1 MEDYLMLENLFGVME
16 LKLIR
21 KYKTKNY
28 CIGHLYVN
36 GVYECNTLEDKNRDV
51 DKNGI
56 FNNGEKKVYGKTCI
70 PFGTYKVILSM
81 SNKFKKILPLLL
93 NVPQFD
99 GIRIHSGNT
108 DEDSSGCILV
118 GINDTKGRISKST
131 ITFNSLMTKLSKA
144 DNITIE
150 II

>member
-1 MEDYLMLENLFGVME
+1 MK

-21 KYKTKNY
+21 TWYADTY
-28 CIGHLYVN
+28 TIGKLYID
-36 GVYECNTLEDKNRDV
+36 GVYFCDTLEDKNRDV

-81 SNKFKKILPLLL
+81 SSRFKKILPLLL

-131 ITFNSLMTKLSKA
+131 ITLNSLMTKLSKA

>member
-1 MEDYLMLENLFGVME
+1 MLENLFGVME

-21 KYKTKNY
+21 KYKAKNY
-28 CIGHLYVN
+28 CIGRLYVD
-36 GVYECNTLEDKNRDV
+36 GVYFCDTLEDKNRDV

-81 SNKFKKILPLLL
+81 SSRFKKILPLLL

-118 GINDTKGRISKST
+118 GINDIKGKISKST
-131 ITFNSLMTKLSKA
+131 ITMNSLMTKLSKA
-144 DNITIE
+144 DDITIE

>member
-1 MEDYLMLENLFGVME
+1 MNIQ
-16 LKLIR
+16 LKRIA
-21 KYKTKNY
+21 KKETYT
-28 CIGHLYVN
+28 IGKLYID
-36 GVYECNTLEDKNRDV
+36 GVYFADTLEDKNRDV

-81 SNKFKKILPLLL
+81 SSKFKKILPLLL

-108 DEDSSGCILV
+108 AEDSSGCILV
-118 GINDTKGRISKST
+118 GINDIKGRISKST

>member
-1 MEDYLMLENLFGVME
+1 MK

-21 KYKTKNY
+21 TWYADTY
-28 CIGHLYVN
+28 TIGKLYID
-36 GVYECNTLEDKNRDV
+36 GVYFADTLEDKNRDV

-81 SNKFKKILPLLL
+81 SSKFKKILPLLL

-118 GINDTKGRISKST
+118 GINDIKGRISKST

>member
-1 MEDYLMLENLFGVME
+1 MK

-21 KYKTKNY
+21 TWYADTY
-28 CIGHLYVN
+28 TIGKLYID
-36 GVYECNTLEDKNRDV
+36 GVYFCDTLEDKNRDV

-81 SNKFKKILPLLL
+81 SSKFKKILPLLL

-99 GIRIHSGNT
+99 GIRIHSGNA

-131 ITFNSLMTKLSKA
+131 ITLNSLMTKLSKA

>member
-1 MEDYLMLENLFGVME
+1 ME
-16 LKLIR
+16 LKLVR
-21 KYKTKNY
+21 KYFGETY
-28 CIGHLYVN
+28 IIGDLYID
-36 GVYECNTLEDKNRDV
+36 GVFFANTLEDKNRDI
-51 DKNGI
+51 DKNGV

-118 GINDTKGRISKST
+118 GINDIKGRISKST
-131 ITFNSLMTKLSKA
+131 ITLNSLMTKLSKA

>member
-1 MEDYLMLENLFGVME
+1 MK

-21 KYKTKNY
+21 TWYADTY
-28 CIGHLYVN
+28 TIGKLYID
-36 GVYECNTLEDKNRDV
+36 GVYFCDTLEDKNRDV

-81 SNKFKKILPLLL
+81 SSKFKKILPLLL

-108 DEDSSGCILV
+108 ADKDSSGCILV
-118 GINDTKGRISKST
+118 GINDVKGRISKST

>member
-1 MEDYLMLENLFGVME
+1 MKFMNAD
-16 LKLIR
+16 
-21 KYKTKNY
+21 
-28 CIGHLYVN
+28 
-36 GVYECNTLEDKNRDV
+36 TLEDKNRDV

-81 SNKFKKILPLLL
+81 SSKFKKILPLLL

-99 GIRIHSGNT
+99 GIRIHSGNYA
-108 DEDSSGCILV
+108 DIDSSGCILV
-118 GINDTKGRISKST
+118 GINDIKGRISKST

-144 DNITIE
+144 DDITIE

>member
-1 MEDYLMLENLFGVME
+1 MK

-21 KYKTKNY
+21 TWYADTY
-28 CIGHLYVN
+28 TIGKLYID
-36 GVYECNTLEDKNRDV
+36 GVYFADTLEDKNRDV
-51 DKNGI
+51 DKNGV

-81 SNKFKKILPLLL
+81 SSKFKKILPLLL

-118 GINDTKGRISKST
+118 GINDIKGRISKST

>member
-1 MEDYLMLENLFGVME
+1 MK

-21 KYKTKNY
+21 TWYADTFT
-28 CIGHLYVN
+28 IGKLYID
-36 GVYECNTLEDKNRDV
+36 GVYFADTLEDKNRDV

-81 SNKFKKILPLLL
+81 SSKFKKILPLLL

>member
-1 MEDYLMLENLFGVME
+1 ME
-16 LKLIR
+16 LKLVR
-21 KYKTKNY
+21 KYFGETY
-28 CIGHLYVN
+28 TIGDLYID
-36 GVYECNTLEDKNRDV
+36 GVFFSNTLEDKNRDI
-51 DKNGI
+51 DKNGV

-81 SNKFKKILPLLL
+81 SSKFKKILPLLL

-118 GINDTKGRISKST
+118 GINDIKGRRSKST

>member
-1 MEDYLMLENLFGVME
+1 MK

-21 KYKTKNY
+21 TWYADTY
-28 CIGHLYVN
+28 TIGRLYID
-36 GVYECNTLEDKNRDV
+36 GVYFADTLEDKNRDI
-51 DKNGI
+51 DKNGV

-81 SNKFKKILPLLL
+81 SSRFKKILPLLL

-118 GINDTKGRISKST
+118 GINDIKGRISKST

>member
-1 MEDYLMLENLFGVME
+1 MK

-21 KYKTKNY
+21 TWFADTYT
-28 CIGHLYVN
+28 IGKLYID
-36 GVYECNTLEDKNRDV
+36 GVYFCDTLEDKNRDV

-118 GINDTKGRISKST
+118 GINDIEGRISKST
-131 ITFNSLMTKLSKA
+131 ITLNSLMTKLSKA

>member
-1 MEDYLMLENLFGVME
+1 ME

-21 KYKTKNY
+21 KYFGETY
-28 CIGHLYVN
+28 TIGDLYID
-36 GVYECNTLEDKNRDV
+36 GVFFANTLEDKNRDI

-81 SNKFKKILPLLL
+81 SSKFKKILPLLL

-99 GIRIHSGNT
+99 GIRIHPGNT

-118 GINDTKGRISKST
+118 GINDIKGRISKST

>member
-1 MEDYLMLENLFGVME
+1 ME
-16 LKLIR
+16 LKLVR
-21 KYKTKNY
+21 KYFGETY
-28 CIGHLYVN
+28 TIGDLYID
-36 GVYECNTLEDKNRDV
+36 GVFFSNTLEDKNRDI
-51 DKNGI
+51 DKNGV

-118 GINDTKGRISKST
+118 GINDIKGRRSKST

>member
-1 MEDYLMLENLFGVME
+1 MK

-21 KYKTKNY
+21 TWYADTFT
-28 CIGHLYVN
+28 IGKLYID
-36 GVYECNTLEDKNRDV
+36 GVYFADTLEDKNRDV

-81 SNKFKKILPLLL
+81 SSRFKKILPLLL

>member
-1 MEDYLMLENLFGVME
+1 MK

-21 KYKTKNY
+21 TWYADTY
-28 CIGHLYVN
+28 TIGKLYID
-36 GVYECNTLEDKNRDV
+36 GVYFADTLEDKNRDV

-99 GIRIHSGNT
+99 GIRIHPGNVVDNKTFIKKIKIDKNRIFKT
-108 DEDSSGCILV
+108 DEF
-118 GINDTKGRISKST
+118 T
-131 ITFNSLMTKLSKA
+131 
-144 DNITIE
+144 NII
-150 II
+150 

>member
-1 MEDYLMLENLFGVME
+1 MK

-21 KYKTKNY
+21 TWYADTY
-28 CIGHLYVN
+28 TIGKLYID
-36 GVYECNTLEDKNRDV
+36 GVYFCDTLEDKNRDV

-81 SNKFKKILPLLL
+81 SSRFKKILPLLL

-118 GINDTKGRISKST
+118 GINDIKGRISKST
-131 ITFNSLMTKLSKA
+131 ITLNSLMTKLSKA

>member
-1 MEDYLMLENLFGVME
+1 MK

-21 KYKTKNY
+21 TWYADTY
-28 CIGHLYVN
+28 TIGKLYID
-36 GVYECNTLEDKNRDV
+36 GVYFADTLEDKNRDV

-81 SNKFKKILPLLL
+81 SSKFKKILPLLL

-108 DEDSSGCILV
+108 AEDSSGCILV
-118 GINDTKGRISKST
+118 GINDIEGRISKST

>member
-1 MEDYLMLENLFGVME
+1 MK

-21 KYKTKNY
+21 TWYADTY
-28 CIGHLYVN
+28 TIGKLYID
-36 GVYECNTLEDKNRDV
+36 GVYFADTLEDKNRDV

-81 SNKFKKILPLLL
+81 SSKFKKILPLLL

-118 GINDTKGRISKST
+118 GINDIKGRISKST
-131 ITFNSLMTKLSKA
+131 ITLNSLMTKLSKA

>member
-1 MEDYLMLENLFGVME
+1 MK

-21 KYKTKNY
+21 TWYADTY
-28 CIGHLYVN
+28 TIGKLYID
-36 GVYECNTLEDKNRDV
+36 GVYFADTLEDKNRDV

-118 GINDTKGRISKST
+118 GINDIKGRISKST
-131 ITFNSLMTKLSKA
+131 ITLNSLMTKLSKA

>member
-1 MEDYLMLENLFGVME
+1 MK

-21 KYKTKNY
+21 TWYADTY
-28 CIGHLYVN
+28 TIGKLYID
-36 GVYECNTLEDKNRDV
+36 GVYFADTLEDKNRDV

-81 SNKFKKILPLLL
+81 SSKFKKILPLLL

-118 GINDTKGRISKST
+118 GIKDIKGRISKST
-131 ITFNSLMTKLSKA
+131 ITLNSLMTKLSKA

>member
-1 MEDYLMLENLFGVME
+1 MK

-21 KYKTKNY
+21 SWYADTY
-28 CIGHLYVN
+28 TIGKLYID
-36 GVYECNTLEDKNRDV
+36 GVYFADTLEDKNRDV

-56 FNNGEKKVYGKTCI
+56 YNNGEKKVYGKTCI

-81 SNKFKKILPLLL
+81 SSKFKKILPLLL

-118 GINDTKGRISKST
+118 GINDIKGRISKST

>member
-1 MEDYLMLENLFGVME
+1 MK

-21 KYKTKNY
+21 TWYADTY
-28 CIGHLYVN
+28 TIGKLYID
-36 GVYECNTLEDKNRDV
+36 GVYFADTLEDKNRDV

-81 SNKFKKILPLLL
+81 SSKFKKILPLLL

>member
-1 MEDYLMLENLFGVME
+1 MK

-21 KYKTKNY
+21 TWYADTY
-28 CIGHLYVN
+28 TIGKLYID
-36 GVYECNTLEDKNRDV
+36 GVYFADTLEDKNRDV

-81 SNKFKKILPLLL
+81 SSKFKKILPLLL

-99 GIRIHSGNT
+99 GIRIHPGNT

>member
-1 MEDYLMLENLFGVME
+1 MK

-21 KYKTKNY
+21 TWYADTY
-28 CIGHLYVN
+28 TIGKLYID
-36 GVYECNTLEDKNRDV
+36 GVYFSDTLEDKNRDV

-81 SNKFKKILPLLL
+81 SSKFKKILPLLL

-118 GINDTKGRISKST
+118 GINDIKGRISKST
-131 ITFNSLMTKLSKA
+131 ITLNSLMTKLSKA

>member
-1 MEDYLMLENLFGVME
+1 MK

-21 KYKTKNY
+21 TWYADTY
-28 CIGHLYVN
+28 TIGKLYID
-36 GVYECNTLEDKNRDV
+36 GVYFADTLEDKNRDV

-81 SNKFKKILPLLL
+81 SSKFKKILPLLL

-108 DEDSSGCILV
+108 ADEDSSGCILV
-118 GINDTKGRISKST
+118 GINDIKGRISKST

>member
-1 MEDYLMLENLFGVME
+1 MK

-21 KYKTKNY
+21 TWYADTY
-28 CIGHLYVN
+28 TIGKLYID
-36 GVYECNTLEDKNRDV
+36 GVYFCDTLEDKNRDV

-56 FNNGEKKVYGKTCI
+56 FNNGETKVYGKTCI

-118 GINDTKGRISKST
+118 GINDIEGRISKST

>member
-1 MEDYLMLENLFGVME
+1 MIIII
-16 LKLIR
+16 LKLKLVR
-21 KYKTKNY
+21 KYFGETY
-28 CIGHLYVN
+28 TIGDLYID
-36 GVYECNTLEDKNRDV
+36 GVFFSNTLEDKNRDI

-56 FNNGEKKVYGKTCI
+56 FNNSETKVYGKTCI

-81 SNKFKKILPLLL
+81 SSKFKKILPLLL

-118 GINDTKGRISKST
+118 GINDIKGRRSKST